1 MFNELSGNTLKLYE
15 KYVEKYPGVN
25 YEHFTALGN
34 CGWYGLELSEKE
46 IATRAGEP
54 WVSILNVDIQEDDI
68 NNGAFE
74 MDWNDKFVLN
84 LIKAGYKQKDDD
96 TDEEIVD
103 RWFQQVCRNI
113 ATEVYEQEQADPY
126 NRKDK
131 DPITGADMRVVTS
144 TDLGDGRSE
153 VS

>member
-1 MFNELSGNTLKLYE
+1 MLDKIKAMFGKKKPEPK
-15 KYVEKYPGVN
+15 KKAAPK
-25 YEHFTALGN
+25 
-34 CGWYGLELSEKE
+34 LSEKE
-46 IATRAGEP
+46 KATRAGEP
-54 WVSILNVDIQEDDI
+54 WVSILDMQLDPEDI

-84 LIKAGYKQKDDD
+84 LIKAGYKEKDDD
-96 TDEEIVD
+96 NDEEIVD

-113 ATEVYEQEQADPY
+113 ALEVYEQAQADPH

-144 TDLGDGRSE
+144 KDLGDGRTE

>member
-1 MFNELSGNTLKLYE
+1 MYLNTYTVRNYMLDKIRDLFGKKKPEPKTKKKSAPKLSD
-15 KYVEKYPGVN
+15 
-25 YEHFTALGN
+25 
-34 CGWYGLELSEKE
+34 KE

-54 WVSILNVDIQEDDI
+54 WVSILDMQLDPEDI

-84 LIKAGYKQKDDD
+84 LIKAGYKEKDDD
-96 TDEEIVD
+96 KDETIVD

-113 ATEVYEQEQADPY
+113 ALEVYEQEQADPY

-144 TDLGDGRSE
+144 RDLGDGRTE
-153 VS
+153 IG

>member
-1 MFNELSGNTLKLYE
+1 MLDKIKSMFGQKKPEPK
-15 KYVEKYPGVN
+15 KKAAPK
-25 YEHFTALGN
+25 
-34 CGWYGLELSEKE
+34 LSEKE
-46 IATRAGEP
+46 KATRAGEP
-54 WVSILNVDIQEDDI
+54 WVSIL
-68 NNGAFE
+68 E

-84 LIKAGYKQKDDD
+84 LIKAGYKEKDDD
-96 TDEEIVD
+96 NDEEIVD

-113 ATEVYEQEQADPY
+113 ALEVYEQEQADPH

-144 TDLGDGRSE
+144 KDLGDGRTE

>member
-1 MFNELSGNTLKLYE
+1 MLDKIKSMFGQKKPEPKKKSSPKLSDKE
-15 KYVEKYPGVN
+15 K
-25 YEHFTALGN
+25 
-34 CGWYGLELSEKE
+34 
-46 IATRAGEP
+46 ATRAGEP
-54 WVSILNVDIQEDDI
+54 WVSILNVDINPEDI

-74 MDWNDKFVLN
+74 MDWNDKFILN
-84 LIKAGYKQKDDD
+84 LIKAGYKEKEDD
-96 TDEEIVD
+96 TDETIVD

-113 ATEVYEQEQADPY
+113 ALEVFEQDQADPY

-144 TDLGDGRSE
+144 TDLGNGRSE

>member
-1 MFNELSGNTLKLYE
+1 MFGKKPEPKKKKSAPK
-15 KYVEKYPGVN
+15 
-25 YEHFTALGN
+25 
-34 CGWYGLELSEKE
+34 LSEKE
-46 IATRAGEP
+46 KATRAGEP
-54 WVSILNVDIQEDDI
+54 WVSILNVDVSPDDI

-84 LIKAGYKQKDDD
+84 LIKAGYKQAEDD

-113 ATEVYEQEQADPY
+113 ALEVYEQDQADPH

-131 DPITGADMRVVTS
+131 DPITGADMRVVS
-144 TDLGDGRSE
+144 SKDIGDGRSE

>member
-1 MFNELSGNTLKLYE
+1 MLDKIKSMFGQKKPEPKKKSAPK
-15 KYVEKYPGVN
+15 
-25 YEHFTALGN
+25 
-34 CGWYGLELSEKE
+34 LSEKE
-46 IATRAGEP
+46 KATRAGEP
-54 WVSILNVDIQEDDI
+54 WVSILNVDINPDDI

-84 LIKAGYKQKDDD
+84 LIKAGYKQAEDD

-113 ATEVYEQEQADPY
+113 ALEVYEQDQADPY

>member
-1 MFNELSGNTLKLYE
+1 MFE
-15 KYVEKYPGVN
+15 KIKDMFGKKKPEPKKKSAPK
-25 YEHFTALGN
+25 
-34 CGWYGLELSEKE
+34 LSEKE

-54 WVSILNVDIQEDDI
+54 WVSILDMQLDPADI

-84 LIKAGYKQKDDD
+84 LIKAGYKEKDDD
-96 TDEEIVD
+96 NDERIVD

-113 ATEVYEQEQADPY
+113 ALEVYEQEQADPH
-126 NRKDK
+126 NRKDV
-131 DPITGADMRVVTS
+131 DPITGAEMRVVQS
-144 TDLGDGRSE
+144 KDLGDGRSE

>member
-1 MFNELSGNTLKLYE
+1 MLDKIKSMFGQKKPEPKKKSSPKLSDKE
-15 KYVEKYPGVN
+15 K
-25 YEHFTALGN
+25 
-34 CGWYGLELSEKE
+34 
-46 IATRAGEP
+46 ATRAGEP
-54 WVSILNVDIQEDDI
+54 WVSILNVDINPEDI

-74 MDWNDKFVLN
+74 MDWNDKFILN
-84 LIKAGYKQKDDD
+84 LIKAGYKEKEDD
-96 TDEEIVD
+96 TDETIVD

-113 ATEVYEQEQADPY
+113 ALEVFEQDQADPH

-144 TDLGDGRSE
+144 TDLGNGRSE

>member
-1 MFNELSGNTLKLYE
+1 MLDKIKEMFGKKKPEAKKKSSPK
-15 KYVEKYPGVN
+15 
-25 YEHFTALGN
+25 
-34 CGWYGLELSEKE
+34 LSEKE
-46 IATRAGEP
+46 KATRAGEP
-54 WVSILNVDIQEDDI
+54 WVSILDMQLDPEDV

-84 LIKAGYKQKDDD
+84 LIKAGYKEKDDD
-96 TDEEIVD
+96 NDEEIVD
-103 RWFQQVCRNI
+103 RWFQQICRNI
-113 ATEVYEQEQADPY
+113 ALEVYEQEQADPY

>member
-1 MFNELSGNTLKLYE
+1 MFGKKPEPKKKSAPK
-15 KYVEKYPGVN
+15 
-25 YEHFTALGN
+25 
-34 CGWYGLELSEKE
+34 LSEKE
-46 IATRAGEP
+46 KATRAGEP
-54 WVSILNVDIQEDDI
+54 WVSILNVDIDEMDI

-84 LIKAGYKQKDDD
+84 LIKAGYKQGDDD

-113 ATEVYEQEQADPY
+113 ALEVYEQDQADPY

-144 TDLGDGRSE
+144 KDLGDGRSE

>member
-1 MFNELSGNTLKLYE
+1 MFE
-15 KYVEKYPGVN
+15 KIKDMFGKKKPEPKKKSAPK
-25 YEHFTALGN
+25 
-34 CGWYGLELSEKE
+34 LSEKE

-54 WVSILNVDIQEDDI
+54 WVSILDMQLDPADI

-84 LIKAGYKQKDDD
+84 LIKAGYKEKDDD
-96 TDEEIVD
+96 NDEKIVD

-113 ATEVYEQEQADPY
+113 ALEVYEQEQADPH
-126 NRKDK
+126 NRKDV
-131 DPITGADMRVVTS
+131 DPITGAEMRVVQS
-144 TDLGDGRSE
+144 KDLGDGRSE

>member
-1 MFNELSGNTLKLYE
+1 MFGQKKPEPKKKSSPKLSDKE
-15 KYVEKYPGVN
+15 K
-25 YEHFTALGN
+25 
-34 CGWYGLELSEKE
+34 
-46 IATRAGEP
+46 ATRAGEP
-54 WVSILNVDIQEDDI
+54 WVSILNVDINPEDI

-74 MDWNDKFVLN
+74 MDWNDKFILN
-84 LIKAGYKQKDDD
+84 LIKAGYKEKEDD
-96 TDEEIVD
+96 TDETIVD

-113 ATEVYEQEQADPY
+113 ALEVFEQDQADPY

-144 TDLGDGRSE
+144 TDLGNGRSE

>member
-1 MFNELSGNTLKLYE
+1 MLDKIKAMFGKKKPEPKKKSTPK
-15 KYVEKYPGVN
+15 
-25 YEHFTALGN
+25 
-34 CGWYGLELSEKE
+34 LSEKE
-46 IATRAGEP
+46 KATRAGEP
-54 WVSILNVDIQEDDI
+54 WVSILDMQLDPEDI

-84 LIKAGYKQKDDD
+84 LIKAGYKEKDDD
-96 TDEEIVD
+96 NDEEIVD

-113 ATEVYEQEQADPY
+113 ALEVYEQEQADPY

-131 DPITGADMRVVTS
+131 DPITGADMRVVRS
-144 TDLGDGRSE
+144 TDLGDGRTE

>member
-1 MFNELSGNTLKLYE
+1 MLDKIKNMFGQKKPEPKKKSAPKLSDKE
-15 KYVEKYPGVN
+15 K
-25 YEHFTALGN
+25 
-34 CGWYGLELSEKE
+34 
-46 IATRAGEP
+46 ATRAGEP
-54 WVSILNVDIQEDDI
+54 WVSILNVDINPEDI

-84 LIKAGYKQKDDD
+84 LIKAGYKQAEDD

-113 ATEVYEQEQADPY
+113 ALEVYEQDQADPY

-131 DPITGADMRVVTS
+131 DPITGADMRVVS
-144 TDLGDGRSE
+144 SKDIGDGRSE

>member
-1 MFNELSGNTLKLYE
+1 MYLNTYTVRNYMLDKIKEMFGKKKPEAKKKSSPK
-15 KYVEKYPGVN
+15 
-25 YEHFTALGN
+25 
-34 CGWYGLELSEKE
+34 LSEKE
-46 IATRAGEP
+46 KATRAGEP
-54 WVSILNVDIQEDDI
+54 WVSILDMQLDPEDV

-84 LIKAGYKQKDDD
+84 LIKAGYKENDDD
-96 TDEEIVD
+96 NDEEIVD
-103 RWFQQVCRNI
+103 RWFQQICRNI
-113 ATEVYEQEQADPY
+113 ALEVYEQEQADPY

>member
-1 MFNELSGNTLKLYE
+1 MLDKIKAMF
-15 KYVEKYPGVN
+15 GVKKP
-25 YEHFTALGN
+25 TKKTKSSPK
-34 CGWYGLELSEKE
+34 LSEKE

>member
-1 MFNELSGNTLKLYE
+1 MF
-15 KYVEKYPGVN
+15 GVKKP
-25 YEHFTALGN
+25 TKKTKSSPK
-34 CGWYGLELSEKE
+34 LSEKE

>member
-1 MFNELSGNTLKLYE
+1 MLDKIKSMFGQKKPEPK
-15 KYVEKYPGVN
+15 KKAAPK
-25 YEHFTALGN
+25 
-34 CGWYGLELSEKE
+34 LSEKE
-46 IATRAGEP
+46 KATRAGEP
-54 WVSILNVDIQEDDI
+54 WVSILDMQLDPEDI

-84 LIKAGYKQKDDD
+84 LIKAGYKEKDDD
-96 TDEEIVD
+96 NDEEIVD

-113 ATEVYEQEQADPY
+113 ALEVYEQEQADPH

-144 TDLGDGRSE
+144 KDLGDGRTE